1 MRWIIE
7 KYFCILLV
15 YYTFPQN
22 IHTTFMFVASHD
34 DVLVH
39 LTLSG
44 FPLDLL
50 NKLLGIIY
58 HTIPFS
64 HTSYSRNVLLIY
76 FVFWWHFSN
85 NLVRVPRGG
94 SFTWFHLED
103 CFTCESENDW
113 SFCSSSSIS
122 DMWLAGIEHLE
133 YCQVLYFIYI
143 SLYLPIGG
151 NMVTNSND
159 CQMAH

>member
-1 MRWIIE
+1 MNNRE
-7 KYFCILLV
+7 SFCILLV
-15 YYTFPQN
+15 YYTFHQN
-22 IHTTFMFVASHD
+22 IHISFMFVESHGD
-34 DVLVH
+34 FLVH
-39 LTLSG
+39 LILSG

-58 HTIPFS
+58 HMILFS
-64 HTSYSRNVLLIY
+64 HISYSRNVLLIY

-85 NLVRVPRGG
+85 NLVRVPRKG

-103 CFTCESENDW
+103 CFTRESENDW
-113 SFCSSSSIS
+113 FFYSSSFIW
-122 DMWLAGIEHLE
+122 DMRLAGIQHLE
-133 YCQVLYFIYI
+133 YCQVLYFIYVN
-143 SLYLPIGG
+143 LYLQIGG